1 MFLALTNKPGIR
13 VKHVSLGVWNAQ
25 GRLLI
30 GRWMDRE
37 DSTFPWSHSGI
48 SVAGSSPAFLF
59 KIAHGQHRVVTTSLG
74 EEDIPGEARV
84 PLLSPKRG
92 PHAPPDPGHRAAQPH
107 PGLRPLPEKLFLISP
122 PSPALVRE
130 RCQVKSWIA
139 I

>member
-1 MFLALTNKPGIR
+1 MFLTLTNKPGIR
-13 VKHVSLGVWNAQ
+13 MKHVSLGVWNEQ
-25 GRLLI
+25 GLLLI
-30 GRWMDRE
+30 GRWMDTE
-37 DSTFPWSHSGI
+37 DSTFPQSHSGA

-59 KIAHGQHRVVTTSLG
+59 KIAHGQLRVVTTSLG
-74 EEDIPGEARV
+74 EEDITGEARV

-92 PHAPPDPGHRAAQPH
+92 PHALPDPGHRAAQPH
-107 PGLRPLPEKLFLISP
+107 PGLGPLLEKLCISP